1 VLVEGT
7 IMRKLRILLADDHTF
22 LLQACRKMLEPDFDI
37 PAVFTDGRALLEAA
51 PKLEP
56 DAIVL
61 DIGMPLLN
69 GLDAGRELKKL
80 TPRVKLIFLT
90 MYPDPDLAREAIRLG
105 ASAYLLKTSA
115 ASELAKAIKEA
126 MKGRLY
132 VTPAIAKA
140 MEDSFIKNPE
150 VKPASKELTPRQ
162 REVLQLLAEGRPMK
176 EAAYILDVSTR
187 TIAFHKYRMME
198 QLGLKSS
205 AELIQFAVNQHLV
218 SQKPAFELS

>member
-1 VLVEGT
+1 
-7 IMRKLRILLADDHTF
+7 MAKPRILLADDHTF
-22 LLQACRKMLEPDFDI
+22 LLQACEKMLTPDFEI
-37 PAVFTDGRALLEAA
+37 PAVFTDGRSLVESAPAL
-51 PKLEP
+51 KP

-69 GLDAGRELKKL
+69 GLDASRELKKL
-80 TPRVKLIFLT
+80 IPGVKLIFLT
-90 MYPDPDLAREAIRLG
+90 MYPDADLAREAIRAG

-115 ASELAKAIKEA
+115 ASELVKAIHEA
-126 MKGRLY
+126 LRGRVY
-132 VTPAIAKA
+132 VTPAIARA
-140 MEDSFIKNPE
+140 MQDSFIQNPE
-150 VKPASKELTPRQ
+150 ARRLSKELTPRQ

-205 AELIQFAVNQHLV
+205 AELIQFAVTHHLV
-218 SQKPAFELS
+218 SQRPEFALS

>member
-1 VLVEGT
+1 
-7 IMRKLRILLADDHTF
+7 MAKPRILLADDHTF
-22 LLQACRKMLEPDFDI
+22 LLQACEKMLEPDFEI
-37 PAVFTDGRALLEAA
+37 PAVFTDGRSLVESARAL
-51 PKLEP
+51 KP

-69 GLDAGRELKKL
+69 GLDASRELKKVI
-80 TPRVKLIFLT
+80 PSVKLIFLT
-90 MYPDPDLAREAIRLG
+90 MYPDADLARAAIRAG

-115 ASELAKAIKEA
+115 ASELVKAINEA
-126 MKGRLY
+126 LRGRIY
-132 VTPAIAKA
+132 VTPAIARA
-140 MEDSFIKNPE
+140 MQDSFIQNPE
-150 VKPASKELTPRQ
+150 AKHPSKELTQRQ

-205 AELIQFAVNQHLV
+205 AELIQFAVTQHLV
-218 SQKPAFELS
+218 SQRPEFVLN